1 VVFNIGGNKYRLI
14 VAIAYKIGIIYIKF
28 IGTHNDY
35 DAIDAATVE
44 ME

>member
-1 VVFNIGGNKYRLI
+1 MSDVAVAYRIG
-14 VAIAYKIGIIYIKF
+14 VAYIKF

-35 DAIDAATVE
+35 DRIDAATVE